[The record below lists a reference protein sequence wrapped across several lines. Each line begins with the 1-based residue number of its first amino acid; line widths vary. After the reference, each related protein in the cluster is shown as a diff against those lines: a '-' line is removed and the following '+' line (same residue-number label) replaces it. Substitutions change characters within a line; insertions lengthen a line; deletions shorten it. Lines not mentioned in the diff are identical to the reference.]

1 MFALSSRQSLFD
13 VHAVFV
19 VDDLHFLL
27 QMFILLLLSCLVL
40 TLLLFLCQR
49 QWEKVVAGES
59 SCNRSDR
66 SAQSWYSGNGGF
78 NRRKGPKVE
87 TGSQKL
93 VITSRLE
100 QYHLVFNT
108 QTPLE
113 ALVFCNSY
121 FADVI
126 NRGLVAGRIVSSGN
140 LLLKGGGL
148 VSFCNH
154 KNDWSGASTWVKG
167 WRGRLSA
174 IGYWLPVIDY
184 RLSTTSYRLSAI
196 DYQLLTIG
204 YRPATKITG

>member
-27 QMFILLLLSCLVL
+27 QMFLFLLLSCLIS
-40 TLLLFLCQR
+40 TLLSYLCRR
-49 QWEKVVAGES
+49 QWEQIVAGES
-59 SCNRSDR
+59 RCNRSDR

-100 QYHLVFNT
+100 QFCLVFNT
-108 QTPLE
+108 QIPLE
-113 ALVFCNSY
+113 ALVFCNNY

-140 LLLKGGGL
+140 LLLRGGGGVIL
-148 VSFCNH
+148 QPQKWLIRGINLSKRVA
-154 KNDWSGASTWVKG
+154 GST
-167 WRGRLSA
+167 
-174 IGYWLPVIDY
+174 IGY
-184 RLSTTSYRLSAI
+184 RLSTTSYWLPAI
-196 DYQLLTIG
+196 NYQLL
-204 YRPATKITG
+204 AQITG